1 MHIVLYEPEILSNTG
16 NIGRSYAVTGSSLH
30 LIEPLGFNT
39 DDKSSKRAGLDYW
52 KDINVY
58 YYKNFKEFLEKNPQ
72 ANCYFLSTKGEHLY
86 SDIAYKEEDFLVF
99 GPETRGL
106 PETLLERYQE
116 QVVKIPM
123 GENLRSLNLS
133 NAVAIVLYE
142 SLRQN
147 SFKGL
152 K

>member
-1 MHIVLYEPEILSNTG
+1 MHIVLYEPEIPSNTG
-16 NIGRSYAVTGSSLH
+16 NIGRSCAVTGSSLH
-30 LIEPLGFNT
+30 LIEPLGFKT
-39 DDKSSKRAGLDYW
+39 DDKSLKRAGLDYW

-58 YYKNFKEFLEKNPQ
+58 YYKNFEEFLEKNPQ
-72 ANCYFLSTKGEHLY
+72 AKCYFLSTKGEHFY
-86 SDIAYKEEDFLVF
+86 SDVVYTEEDFLVF

-106 PETLLERYQE
+106 PETLLEKYQDR
-116 QVVKIPM
+116 VVKIPM

-133 NAVAIVLYE
+133 NAVAIVIYE
-142 SLRQN
+142 GLRQN

>member
-1 MHIVLYEPEILSNTG
+1 MHIALYEPEIPSNTG
-16 NIGRSYAVTGSSLH
+16 NIGRSCAVTGSSLH
-30 LIEPLGFNT
+30 LIEPLGFKT
-39 DDKSSKRAGLDYW
+39 DDKSLKRAGLDYW
-52 KDINVY
+52 KDINVC
-58 YYKNFKEFLEKNPQ
+58 YYKNFEAFLENNPQ
-72 ANCYFLSTKGEHLY
+72 ANCYFLSTKGEQYY
-86 SDIAYKEEDFLVF
+86 SDITYKDDDFLVF

-106 PETLLERYQE
+106 PETLLKKYQA
-116 QVVKIPM
+116 QVIKIPM

-142 SLRQN
+142 GLRQN